1 MPHAESMA
9 LPQSLAIGA
18 VALDKQRFRRTFVA
32 GLTRSWFFVLF
43 VGGASGIYAAAL
55 ANSRSISSGS
65 TGTWPQRSTGPVSV
79 TRISFSSRTARLSSG
94 M

>member
-32 GLTRSWFFVLF
+32 ALTRSWFFGLF
-43 VGGASGIYAAAL
+43 VGGASGMAQIIPAPEVAA
-55 ANSRSISSGS
+55 I
-65 TGTWPQRSTGPVSV
+65 P
-79 TRISFSSRTARLSSG
+79 
-94 M
+94 